1 MLAPAG
7 SGLENAG
14 EGRAQYSMGQTDRAP
29 PDRGAFERL
38 VEEYA
43 DRVYNVAL
51 RITGDPADAEDA
63 MQEAFLSAYRA
74 WPGFR
79 GESSPTTWLYR
90 IAVNAALMRVR
101 SRHPMDY
108 LSELGDDPD
117 VQDWSANVTN
127 LAQQAEL
134 QARLQAGIGLL
145 SPDHRSALV
154 LRDIDGLSTAEAAEV
169 LEISEH
175 ALKSRLHRTR
185 LLLRQ
190 YLADF
195 FRER

>member
-7 SGLENAG
+7 SGRENAG
-14 EGRAQYSMGQTDRAP
+14 EGRAEYRMDQ
-29 PDRGAFERL
+29 PDRTSPGRKAFERL

-51 RITGDPADAEDA
+51 RITGDPTDAEDA
-63 MQEAFLSAYRA
+63 MQEAFLSAYNA

-79 GESSPTTWLYR
+79 GESSPMTWLYR

-101 SRHPMDY
+101 SRHPIEY

-117 VQDWSANVTN
+117 VQDWSASAAD
-127 LAQQAEL
+127 LAQQSEL
-134 QARLQAGIGLL
+134 QARLLVGLGLL
-145 SPDHRSALV
+145 APDQRSALV
-154 LRDIDGLSTAEAAEV
+154 LRDVDGLSTAEAAEV
-169 LEISEH
+169 LEISEQ
-175 ALKSRLHRTR
+175 ALKSRLHRAR

-190 YLADF
+190 YLADY

>member
-1 MLAPAG
+1 M
-7 SGLENAG
+7 
-14 EGRAQYSMGQTDRAP
+14 DR
-29 PDRGAFERL
+29 PDRTSSGRSAFERL

-51 RITGDPADAEDA
+51 RITGDPTDAEDA

-108 LSELGDDPD
+108 LSDLGDDPD
-117 VQDWSANVTN
+117 VQDWSASLAD
-127 LAQQAEL
+127 LAQHAEL
-134 QARLQAGIGLL
+134 RARVVDGIGLL
-145 SPDHRSALV
+145 SPDHRAALI

-169 LEISEH
+169 LEISEQ
-175 ALKSRLHRTR
+175 ALKARLHRGR

-190 YLADF
+190 HLADY